1 MDRPRESAAEQSS
14 YQVYKRLLTYV
25 VPYWRT
31 FSLALLAMVALA
43 LTEPA
48 IPALLKP
55 LLDGSFVEKQFDDV
69 HTIAA
74 LLVLVF
80 FVRGLSSYL
89 SQLGLA
95 WVAGRLVMDLRTG
108 MMNKLLTV
116 PTRFNDENPSG
127 KLISRLTFDA
137 NQVMEAGTYVVTVLV
152 RDTLAIIGL
161 LSWMAWIDW
170 QLTLIAMVSAPF
182 VTIVV
187 AHFSRR
193 LRSTSTGLQTSMGEM
208 TQVIEEVLEGQKVVR
223 VFGGQAYENDRFRRV
238 ANAARLFHL
247 KFVSSANAVAPI
259 AQLLTSLALAAVIIL
274 AAEHAAAGTITV
286 GGFVS
291 FFTAMAAVFSPL
303 RRITN
308 VNSSLQKGLAA
319 ARTMFALIDE
329 PAERDNG
336 TQSLENPQGHLEFR
350 DVSFVYPGTDRVV
363 LSNINLDVAPGETIA
378 LVGSSG
384 SGKTTM
390 THLIPRFHEATEGRV
405 VLDGVDVRELTLASL
420 REQIALV
427 SQDIV
432 LFDDTVAANIA
443 YGPLATASEA
453 QIIDAAK
460 SAHAMDF
467 ILSLPEGL
475 QTKIGENGVRLSGG
489 QRQRIAVARAF
500 LKRAPVLIMD
510 EATSAL
516 DSVSERYV
524 QAALDALRV
533 GRTTIIVAHRLSTI
547 ERADRI
553 LVIAEGRIVEAGK
566 HAELL
571 ERNALYAGLYHF
583 QFARNDDA
591 ERTGRI

>member
-1 MDRPRESAAEQSS
+1 MEPTSFQL
-14 YQVYKRLLTYV
+14 YKRLLGYV
-25 VPYWRT
+25 VPYWRR
-31 FSLALLAMVALA
+31 FALAVLAMMGLA

-55 LLDGSFVEKQFDDV
+55 LLDGSFVEKQSDNV

-80 FVRGLSSYL
+80 FVRGVCSYL
-89 SQLGLA
+89 GQLALA
-95 WVAGRLVMDLRTG
+95 WVAGRLVMDLRTS
-108 MMNKLLTV
+108 MMTKLLTV
-116 PTRFNDENPSG
+116 PTRFNDENASG
-127 KLISRLTFDA
+127 KLISKLTFDA
-137 NQVMEAGTYVVTVLV
+137 NQVMEAGTYVTTVLV

-161 LSWMAWIDW
+161 VAWMAWIDW
-170 QLTLIAMVSAPF
+170 QLTVIAMISAPF

-193 LRSTSTGLQTSMGEM
+193 LRSTSTGLQSSMGEM

-223 VFGGQAYENDRFRRV
+223 IFGGLEYEGNRFRRA
-238 ANAARLFHL
+238 ANTARLFHL

-259 AQLLTSLALAAVIIL
+259 AQLLTSFALAAVIIL

-303 RRITN
+303 RRLTN

-329 PAERDNG
+329 PAERDTG
-336 TQSLENPQGHLEFR
+336 TKTIAEPRGKLEFR
-350 DVSFVYPGTDRVV
+350 NVSFVYPGTEQVV
-363 LSNINLDVAPGETIA
+363 LSDINLNVAPGETVA

-405 VLDGVDVRELTLASL
+405 ILDGIDVRELKLSAL

-443 YGPLATASEA
+443 YGPLAHAPEED
-453 QIIDAAK
+453 IIAAANN
-460 SAHAMDF
+460 AHAMDF
-467 ILSLPEGL
+467 ILSLPEGM
-475 QTKIGENGVRLSGG
+475 QTRIGENGVRLSGG

-524 QAALDALRV
+524 QEALDALQV
-533 GRTTIIVAHRLSTI
+533 GRTTLIVAHRLSTI

-553 LVIAEGRIVEAGK
+553 LVMAEGRIVEEGK

-571 ERNALYAGLYHF
+571 ERNSLYAGLYHF
-583 QFARNDDA
+583 QFARSEHA
-591 ERTGRI
+591 EKAG